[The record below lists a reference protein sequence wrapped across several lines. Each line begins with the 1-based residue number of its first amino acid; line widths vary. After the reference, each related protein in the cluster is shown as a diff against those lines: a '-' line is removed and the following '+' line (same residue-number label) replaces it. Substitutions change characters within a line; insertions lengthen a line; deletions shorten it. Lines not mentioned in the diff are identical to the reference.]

1 MNDDEQWRHD
11 NQKLINIVF
20 TLVIAFLLYQ
30 NYKLSDEMDYSLNV
44 YDVENIVE
52 KCKPKGEIS
61 GLAVPN
67 SYVRADLEYGK
78 IEC

>member
-1 MNDDEQWRHD
+1 MASRQP
-11 NQKLINIVF
+11 KLINIGFSVA
-20 TLVIAFLLYQ
+20 IAFLLYQ
-30 NYKLSDEMDYSLNV
+30 NNKLSNELDYSLNV